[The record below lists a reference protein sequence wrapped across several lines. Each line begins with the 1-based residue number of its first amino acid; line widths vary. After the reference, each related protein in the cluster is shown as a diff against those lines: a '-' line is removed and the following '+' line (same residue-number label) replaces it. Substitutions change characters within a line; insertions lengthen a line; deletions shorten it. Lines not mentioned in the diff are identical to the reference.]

1 MADYTELVK
10 RLRERSVFLFPHHGE
25 SRSYDADIM
34 HEAADAIEE
43 LQGAVSGYEAT
54 TDVEFVKEDGHERIR
69 FVPKWIPVT
78 ERLPEPGVPCLC
90 WCRGGTYGQ
99 IRWFGLYYL
108 TSHRTWAIYDN
119 DYEKQEVTHWMYRPE
134 PPKEET

>member
-1 MADYTELVK
+1 MSYDELVK
-10 RLRERSVFLFPHHGE
+10 RLREASG
-25 SRSYDADIM
+25 DARDTLWWK
-34 HEAADAIEE
+34 AADAIDQLEA
-43 LQGAVSGYEAT
+43 AVP
-54 TDVEFVKEDGHERIR
+54 R
-69 FVPKWIPVT
+69 WIPVT

-90 WCRGGTYGQ
+90 WCKGGTYGQ

-119 DYEKQEVTHWMYRPE
+119 DYENQEVTHWMYRPQ